1 MGFPDSC
8 RRGADSPTAHP
19 GHRTTAAGTSQTV
32 TWKNPP
38 QETPLSFWAAANPPG
53 APGPH
58 GTSHG
63 AVEITGV
70 VHHYDRDNYNGDRH
84 SVDIAV
90 KNVGATVTGYDVWMT
105 WLTTS

>member
-1 MGFPDSC
+1 M
-8 RRGADSPTAHP
+8 TAMANDIQQEKIYS
-19 GHRTTAAGTSQTV
+19 RTGLAAGSSQTV

-53 APGPH
+53 AVGPH

-63 AVEITGV
+63 AVEITDV

-84 SVDIAV
+84 SVAITV